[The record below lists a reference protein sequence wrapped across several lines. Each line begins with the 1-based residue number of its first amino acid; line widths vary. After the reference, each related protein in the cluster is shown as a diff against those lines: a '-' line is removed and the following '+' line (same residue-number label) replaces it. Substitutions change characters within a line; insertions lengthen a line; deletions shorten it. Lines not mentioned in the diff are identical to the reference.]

1 MIIDAK
7 NLILGRLASF
17 AAKQSLLGKEV
28 NIVNCE
34 EAVVTGNKNY
44 IFEKYKDKLEKG
56 SMRKGPFFYR
66 RPDRFI
72 KRVVRGMLPYKK
84 ENGKKAFKRIR
95 CYVGVPK
102 ELINKKTEDLKEMSI
117 SKLKITKYVKLKD
130 LCRQLGAR
138 I

>member
-66 RPDRFI
+66 RADRFI

-130 LCRQLGAR
+130 
-138 I
+138 